1 MLPVFV
7 SLSLR
12 CTNILTANN
21 CHMSST
27 WKIKLSLYLN
37 YFVFA
42 ILLNSVGILI
52 QKSINTYHVDEV
64 KASSLEAF
72 KDLSIA
78 FVSFLVGSFL
88 PRLGYKKGMLIALAL
103 VFAGCLGMYFGNS
116 FTSVSILFA
125 CVGISFAIIKISV
138 YSLIGVITNNDREH
152 KSVLSS
158 IESFFMIGIAAGFVV
173 FPLFYS
179 DTDPNAWL
187 RIYLVLAGLVA
198 VSFFILFISD
208 FNVKYEI
215 PGSNVKEDFVQMIR
229 LLKRPLV
236 LVFAIAAF
244 MYVMT
249 EQGIMS
255 WLPRFNETVLHLPER
270 MSVTM
275 AVILMLSIAL
285 GRYICS
291 ILVKKISW
299 LVILSACLI
308 GAALMVLLV
317 LPQTQNLAPK
327 EINSLGDVPIIA
339 YVFPL
344 IGFFLA
350 PIYPLINSFVLSA
363 TEKIFH
369 SPMASL
375 LVFFSAIGGTLG
387 SRLVGYLFKQIGG
400 QKAFYFALVPMAILM
415 VCLFFF
421 YRIQKKSGKTAEVT
435 VAGGH

>member
-1 MLPVFV
+1 
-7 SLSLR
+7 
-12 CTNILTANN
+12 
-21 CHMSST
+21 MSST

-64 KASSLEAF
+64 MASSLEAF

-103 VFAGCLGMYFGNS
+103 VFVGCLGMYFGNS
-116 FTSVSILFA
+116 FTSVRILFA

-179 DTDPNAWL
+179 DTDPDAWL

-198 VSFFILFISD
+198 VSFIILLISD
-208 FNVKYEI
+208 FNLKYEI
-215 PGSNVKEDFVQMIR
+215 PGSNVKEDFVQMVK

-236 LVFAIAAF
+236 FVFAIAAF

-255 WLPRFNETVLHLPER
+255 WLPRFNETVLHLPEK

-291 ILVKKISW
+291 VLVKKISW
-299 LVILSACLI
+299 LMILSTCLA

-327 EINSLGDVPIIA
+327 EINSLSDVPVIA

-375 LVFFSAIGGTLG
+375 LVFFSAVGGTLG
-387 SRLVGYLFKQIGG
+387 SRLVGYLFKHIGG

-421 YRIQKKSGKTAEVT
+421 YRIQKKSGKAAEVA

>member
-1 MLPVFV
+1 
-7 SLSLR
+7 
-12 CTNILTANN
+12 
-21 CHMSST
+21 MSNF
-27 WKIKLSLYLN
+27 KIKFSLYLN

-52 QKSINTYHVDEV
+52 QKSQNRYHVDEIT
-64 KASSLEAF
+64 ASSLEAF

-103 VFAGCLGMYFGNS
+103 VFAGCLGMYWGNS
-116 FTSVSILFA
+116 FTSVRILFA
-125 CVGISFAIIKISV
+125 CVGISFAIIKVSV
-138 YSLIGVITNNDREH
+138 YSMIGLITNNDKEH
-152 KSVLSS
+152 KSLLSS
-158 IESFFMIGIAAGFVV
+158 IESFFMIGIAAGFIA

-179 DTDPNAWL
+179 DTDPDAWL
-187 RIYLVLAGLVA
+187 TIYLVLAGLVT
-198 VSFFILFISD
+198 VSFLILLFSK
-208 FNVKYEI
+208 FNVQYQV
-215 PGSNVKEDFVQMIR
+215 PGTSMKDDFIEMIK

-255 WLPRFNETVLHLPER
+255 WLPTFNEKVLLLPEKI
-270 MSVTM
+270 SVTM

-285 GRYICS
+285 GRYIS
-291 ILVKKISW
+291 SLLVKRISW
-299 LVILSACLI
+299 TVILSSCLV
-308 GAALMVLLV
+308 GAALMVLFV
-317 LPQTQNLAPK
+317 LPQTQNMVPK
-327 EINSLGDVPIIA
+327 KIDSMADVPVIA

-350 PIYPLINSFVLSA
+350 PIYPLVNSFVLSS

-387 SRLVGYLFKQIGG
+387 SRLVGYLFKNIGG
-400 QKAFYFALVPMAILM
+400 QKAFYFSLVPMAVLL
-415 VCLFFF
+415 VCIFLFS
-421 YRIQKKSGKTAEVT
+421 RMQKKSTTPIEFT
-435 VAGGH
+435 SGGH

>member
-1 MLPVFV
+1 
-7 SLSLR
+7 
-12 CTNILTANN
+12 
-21 CHMSST
+21 MST
-27 WKIKLSLYLN
+27 TKIKFSLYLN

-52 QKSINTYHVDEV
+52 QKSINTYGVDEI

-78 FVSFLVGSFL
+78 IVSFLVGSFL

-103 VFAGCLGMYFGNS
+103 VFAGCLGMYWGNS
-116 FTSVSILFA
+116 FTSVRILFA
-125 CVGISFAIIKISV
+125 CVGISFAVIKVSV
-138 YSLIGVITNNDREH
+138 YSLIGIITNTDKEH

-158 IESFFMIGIAAGFVV
+158 IESFFMIGIAAGFVA
-173 FPLFYS
+173 FPFFYS
-179 DTDPNAWL
+179 DTDPDAWL
-187 RIYLVLAGLVA
+187 RIYLLLAALVA
-198 VSFFILFISD
+198 ISFFILLFSD
-208 FNVKYEI
+208 FKIKYEV
-215 PGSNVKEDFVQMIR
+215 PGTSIKNDFLQMIG

-255 WLPRFNETVLHLPER
+255 WLPVFNEKVIHLPVKT
-270 MSVTM
+270 SIYM

-285 GRYICS
+285 GRYISS

-299 LVILSACLI
+299 IYILATCLI
-308 GAALMVLLV
+308 GAALMVLFV

-327 EINSLGDVPIIA
+327 EIKSLGDVPVIA

-350 PIYPLINSFVLSA
+350 PIYPLINSFVLSS

-369 SPMASL
+369 SPMAGL
-375 LVFFSAIGGTLG
+375 LTFFSAIGGTLG
-387 SRLVGYLFKQIGG
+387 SRLVGYLFKNIGG
-400 QKAFYFALVPMAILM
+400 QKAFYFSLIPMAILLI
-415 VCLFFF
+415 CLFFF
-421 YRIQKKSGKTAEVT
+421 SKFQKKA
-435 VAGGH
+435 A

>member
-1 MLPVFV
+1 
-7 SLSLR
+7 
-12 CTNILTANN
+12 
-21 CHMSST
+21 MSSA

-64 KASSLEAF
+64 MASSLEAF

-78 FVSFLVGSFL
+78 FVSFFVGSFL
-88 PRLGYKKGMLIALAL
+88 PRLGYKRGMLIALAL
-103 VFAGCLGMYFGNS
+103 VFAGCIGMYLGNS
-116 FTSVSILFA
+116 FTSVRILFA
-125 CVGISFAIIKISV
+125 CVGISFAVIKVSV
-138 YSLIGVITNNDREH
+138 YSLIGLITTGDRQH
-152 KSVLSS
+152 KSLLTS
-158 IESFFMIGIAAGFVV
+158 IESFFMIGIATAFVV

-187 RIYLVLAGLVA
+187 RIYLVLAVLIACSFLVL
-198 VSFFILFISD
+198 LFSD
-208 FNVKYEI
+208 FKIDYQM
-215 PGSNVKEDFVQMIR
+215 PGKSVGADFMEMLR
-229 LLKRPLV
+229 LLARPLV
-236 LVFAIAAF
+236 LVFAVAAF
-244 MYVMT
+244 MYVMM

-255 WLPRFNETVLHLPER
+255 WLPTFNQKILHLPER
-270 MSVTM
+270 TSVFMTI
-275 AVILMLSIAL
+275 ILMLSIAL

-291 ILVKKISW
+291 LLVKRISW
-299 LVILSACLI
+299 LAILSGCLI
-308 GAALMVLLV
+308 CAALMVLFV
-317 LPQTQNLAPK
+317 LPQAQNLKPK
-327 EINSLGDVPIIA
+327 EIETLADVPVIA

-387 SRLVGYLFKQIGG
+387 SRLVGYLFKHIGG
-400 QKAFYFALVPMAILM
+400 DKAFYFSLIPMAILLL
-415 VCLFFF
+415 CIFFF
-421 YRIQKKSGKTAEVT
+421 AKLQKKTGATPAFT
-435 VAGGH
+435 AGGGH

>member
-1 MLPVFV
+1 
-7 SLSLR
+7 
-12 CTNILTANN
+12 
-21 CHMSST
+21 MSNS
-27 WKIKLSLYLN
+27 KIKFSLYLN

-52 QKSINTYHVDEV
+52 QKSQNRYHVDEV
-64 KASSLEAF
+64 TASSLEAF

-78 FVSFLVGSFL
+78 FVSFLIGSFL
-88 PRLGYKKGMLIALAL
+88 PRLGYKKGMLMALAL
-103 VFAGCLGMYFGNS
+103 VFVGCLGMYWGNS
-116 FTSVSILFA
+116 FTSVRILFA
-125 CVGISFAIIKISV
+125 CVGISFAVIKVSV
-138 YSLIGVITNNDREH
+138 YSMIGLITSSDKEH

-158 IESFFMIGIAAGFVV
+158 IESFFMIGIASGFIA

-187 RIYLVLAGLVA
+187 RIYLVLAALIA
-198 VSFFILFISD
+198 VSFLILLFSK
-208 FNVKYEI
+208 FNIQYQI
-215 PGSNVKEDFVQMIR
+215 PGTNIKDDFIEMIK

-255 WLPRFNETVLHLPER
+255 WLPTFNQKVLLLPEKL
-270 MSVTM
+270 SVTM

-291 ILVKKISW
+291 LLVKRMSW
-299 LVILSACLI
+299 IVLLCSCLA
-308 GAALMVLLV
+308 GAALMVLFV
-317 LPQTQNLAPK
+317 LPQTQNMPQL
-327 EINSLGDVPIIA
+327 EIHSLGDVPVIA

-350 PIYPLINSFVLSA
+350 PIYPLVNSFVLSS
-363 TEKIFH
+363 TEKVYH

-375 LVFFSAIGGTLG
+375 LVFFSAVGGTLG
-387 SRLVGYLFKQIGG
+387 SRLVGYLFKNIGG
-400 QKAFYFALVPMAILM
+400 QKAFYFSLVPMAILFI
-415 VCLFFF
+415 CILFFSKM
-421 YRIQKKSGKTAEVT
+421 QKKSAGKIEFSS
-435 VAGGH
+435 AGH

>member
-1 MLPVFV
+1 MHNF
-7 SLSLR
+7 
-12 CTNILTANN
+12 
-21 CHMSST
+21 
-27 WKIKLSLYLN
+27 KIKLSLFLN

-52 QKSINTYHVDEV
+52 QKSQNTYHVDELT
-64 KASSLEAF
+64 ASSLEAF
-72 KDLSIA
+72 KDISIA
-78 FVSFLVGSFL
+78 FVSFLIGSFL

-103 VFAGCLGMYFGNS
+103 VFAGCLGMYWGNS
-116 FTSVSILFA
+116 FTSVRILFA
-125 CVGISFAIIKISV
+125 CVGISFAIIKVSV
-138 YSLIGVITNNDREH
+138 YSLIGLITNNDKEH
-152 KSVLSS
+152 KSLLSS
-158 IESFFMIGIAAGFVV
+158 IESFFMIGIGIAAGFIA

-179 DTDPNAWL
+179 DTDPDAWL

-198 VSFFILFISD
+198 ASFFILLFSKFNIQYQVPGTSIKADFI
-208 FNVKYEI
+208 E
-215 PGSNVKEDFVQMIR
+215 MIR

-255 WLPRFNETVLHLPER
+255 WLPSFNEKVLLLPEKI
-270 MSVTM
+270 SVTM

-285 GRYICS
+285 GRYIS
-291 ILVKKISW
+291 SLLVKKISW
-299 LVILSACLI
+299 LVILSSCLV
-308 GAALMVLLV
+308 GAALMVLFV
-317 LPQTQNLAPK
+317 LPQTQNMVPK
-327 EINSLGDVPIIA
+327 KINSLSDVPVVA

-350 PIYPLINSFVLSA
+350 PIYPLVNSFVLSS

-387 SRLVGYLFKQIGG
+387 SRLVGYLFKNIGG
-400 QKAFYFALVPMAILM
+400 QKAFYFSLIPMAILLL
-415 VCLFFF
+415 CLFFF
-421 YRIQKKSGKTAEVT
+421 YQIQKKKSGTPV
-435 VAGGH
+435 

>member
-1 MLPVFV
+1 MSNARIKI
-7 SLSLR
+7 SLF
-12 CTNILTANN
+12 
-21 CHMSST
+21 
-27 WKIKLSLYLN
+27 LN

-52 QKSINTYHVDEV
+52 QKSQNRYGVDEV
-64 KASSLEAF
+64 TASSLEAF

-103 VFAGCLGMYFGNS
+103 VFAGCLGMYWGNS
-116 FTSVSILFA
+116 FTSVRILFA
-125 CVGISFAIIKISV
+125 CVGISFAIIKVSV
-138 YSLIGVITNNDREH
+138 YSMIGLITGNDKQH
-152 KSVLSS
+152 KSLLSS
-158 IESFFMIGIAAGFVV
+158 IESFFMIGIASGFIA

-179 DTDPNAWL
+179 DTDPDAWL

-198 VSFFILFISD
+198 LSFFFLLFSK
-208 FNVKYEI
+208 FNLKYEN
-215 PGSNVKEDFVQMIR
+215 PGTSIKDDFVEMIR

-255 WLPRFNETVLHLPER
+255 WLPSFNEKVLLLPEKI
-270 MSVTM
+270 SVTM
-275 AVILMLSIAL
+275 AVILMVSIAL
-285 GRYICS
+285 GRYLCS
-291 ILVKKISW
+291 LLVKKISW
-299 LVILSACLI
+299 IAILVACLI
-308 GAALMVLLV
+308 GAAAMVVFV
-317 LPQTQNLAPK
+317 LPQTQGMAPK
-327 EINSLGDVPIIA
+327 KINSLSDVPVIA

-350 PIYPLINSFVLSA
+350 PIYPLVNSFVLSA
-363 TEKIFH
+363 TEKVFH

-387 SRLVGYLFKQIGG
+387 SRLVGYLFKNIGG
-400 QKAFYFALVPMAILM
+400 QKAFYFSLVPMAILLI
-415 VCLFFF
+415 CIFFF
-421 YRIQKKSGKTAEVT
+421 AGVQRKSKTT
-435 VAGGH
+435 VGFTAGGH